1 MDIIINKF
9 MKKIAVLSGKGG
21 SGKTFVS
28 TNLSNIINGS
38 TYLDCDV
45 EEPNGHI
52 FFDKA
57 KLTDEKKVYRI
68 IPEFDSDKCIGCR
81 ECVEFCKFSAL
92 AFIKDTPILF
102 DEVCHSCGGCQ
113 LVCKYGAIKN
123 VKKEV
128 GSINI
133 YDNKNNKIVSGKMEI
148 GEASSISI
156 IDEVLKQANNTTII
170 DCPPGSACS
179 TMESIKDAN
188 YCILVTEPTIFSLHN
203 IQMIVE
209 LVELFKI
216 PYGFL
221 INKSEDSLDYIIE
234 DYIKSINKPL
244 LLKIPFS
251 KEIAKLN
258 SQGTLITNKDSNEK
272 ELFIQLKDQ
281 LDFRMDN

>member
-1 MDIIINKF
+1 

-21 SGKTFVS
+21 SGKTFVA
-28 TNLSNIINGS
+28 TNLSNIINNS

-52 FFDKA
+52 FFNEA

-81 ECVEFCKFSAL
+81 ECVDFCKFSAL

-133 YDNKNNKIVSGKMEI
+133 YNNKSNKIVSGKMEI

-156 IDEVLKQANNTTII
+156 IDEVLNQANNTTII

-216 PYGFL
+216 PYGFI
-221 INKSEDSLDYIIE
+221 INKSDDSLDYIIE

-244 LLKIPFS
+244 LLKVPFS
-251 KEIAKLN
+251 KEVAKLN
-258 SQGTLITNKDSNEK
+258 SQGVLITNNASKEK
-272 ELFIQLKDQ
+272 ELFIKLRDQ
-281 LDFRMDN
+281 LDIRMDN

>member
-1 MDIIINKF
+1 

-28 TNLSNIINGS
+28 TNLSNLINNS

-52 FFDKA
+52 FYKRA
-57 KLTDEKKVYRI
+57 KLVEEKKVYRI

-81 ECVEFCKFSAL
+81 ECVNFCKFSAL

-128 GSINI
+128 GSINV
-133 YDNKNNKIVSGKMEI
+133 YNNKSNKIVSGKMEI

-156 IDEVLKQANNTTII
+156 IDEVLKQAINTTII

-179 TMESIKDAN
+179 TMESIKDAT

-209 LVELFKI
+209 LVELFNI
-216 PYGFL
+216 PYGFV
-221 INKSEDSLDYIIE
+221 INKSDDSLDYIIE

-251 KEIAKLN
+251 KEIAREN
-258 SQGTLITNKDSNEK
+258 SQGNLITNSESFGK
-272 ELFIQLKDQ
+272 ELFVNLRNQLE
-281 LDFRMDN
+281 LRMDD

>member
-1 MDIIINKF
+1 

-21 SGKTFVS
+21 SGKTFVA
-28 TNLSNIINGS
+28 TNLSNIINNS

-52 FFDKA
+52 FFNEA

-133 YDNKNNKIVSGKMEI
+133 YNNKSNKIVSGKMEI

-156 IDEVLKQANNTTII
+156 IDEVLNQANNTTII

-216 PYGFL
+216 PYGFI
-221 INKSEDSLDYIIE
+221 INKSDDSLDYIIE

-244 LLKIPFS
+244 LLKVPFS
-251 KEIAKLN
+251 IEVAKLN
-258 SQGTLITNKDSNEK
+258 SQGVLITNNVSKEK
-272 ELFIQLKDQ
+272 ELFIKLRDQ